1 MYPLHS
7 LLVATCLLLLVAGWD
22 IARRRI
28 PNWLNAAL
36 LVTGLGAQAVFHGGS
51 ALLGGL
57 TAAFITFVALWIPWS
72 TNRLGGGDLK
82 ATVALAVWLGLGS
95 LFKFYLYGAL
105 AVGAVSLVC
114 LLLSS
119 PRIRRE
125 VGQNLHLAYLR
136 VGLPQVAAAG
146 GGGRISVPF
155 GAAAAAAALF
165 LLWK

>member
-7 LLVATCLLLLVAGWD
+7 LVVATGLLLLVAGWD

-36 LVTGLGAQAVFHGGS
+36 LATGLGAQALFHGGS

-57 TAAFITFVALWIPWS
+57 TAAFITFVALWVPWS
-72 TNRLGGGDLK
+72 TNRLGGGDVK
-82 ATVALAVWLGLGS
+82 ATIAVAVWLGLGS
-95 LFKFYLYGAL
+95 LFKFYLYAAL
-105 AVGAVSLVC
+105 VLGAVSLLC

-119 PRIRRE
+119 SRIRRE
-125 VGQNLHLAYLR
+125 VAQNLRLAYLR
-136 VGLPQVAAAG
+136 VGLPQVPAAG